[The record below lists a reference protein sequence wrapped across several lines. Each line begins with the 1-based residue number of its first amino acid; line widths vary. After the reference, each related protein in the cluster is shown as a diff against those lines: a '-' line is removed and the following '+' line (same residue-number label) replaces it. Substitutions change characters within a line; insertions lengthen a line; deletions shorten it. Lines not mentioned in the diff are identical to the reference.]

1 MIRFFT
7 IGDYMR
13 RREFIINSALTLG
26 GAALLSGCTKKEIK
40 KSQNQVV
47 RRKFANIDTPL
58 IALGCMRLPMRDKKI
73 DMVELDK
80 MVEYAMA
87 HGANYFDTAYM

>member
-7 IGDYMR
+7 IGDYTR

-40 KSQNQVV
+40 KLQNQVV